1 MIDAAVHE
9 FTVRLLQPL
18 TTAVGSHDALDGVIV
33 SFDDG
38 RDRGWGEATPVPGF
52 GVHRARSIAEHLE
65 TLAVDVALNPEDA
78 EGLLAAVTDRF
89 DDVAA
94 ARFAATG
101 ALLDLLA
108 RRSRRC
114 LTAEVAARL
123 EVPYRSSI
131 TSGALLS
138 GNGPEDVGAAAELAV
153 ADGFDTVKLK
163 VGTATL
169 ADDVARVAA
178 VRTAIGAHV
187 RLRLDANGAWDV
199 ETARTAVEAL
209 GPFDIDLLE
218 EPTSGLRALEEV
230 AALVEVPV
238 AVDESVEDL
247 SDLPRAAGAAP
258 AVIVKPARLGGVV
271 SVTRAALAL
280 QVAGTRVVVTSL
292 LDGSVAR
299 ATAAVVAAI
308 AGAEGERHGLST
320 GRLLESDLTDPPW
333 GLSPTVR
340 IDAGHGLGFD
350 PDV

>member
-1 MIDAAVHE
+1 MIEAGVHE
-9 FTVRLLQPL
+9 ITIRLMRPL
-18 TTAVGSHDALDGVIV
+18 TTAVGSHDTLDGVIV

-52 GVHRARSIAEHLE
+52 GVHRAHAIAGHLE
-65 TLAVDVALNPEDA
+65 TLALDVALSPEDPEA
-78 EGLLAAVTDRF
+78 LLGAVTARF
-89 DDVAA
+89 GDVAA

-108 RRSRRC
+108 RRSRRS
-114 LTAEVAARL
+114 LTEEVAARL
-123 EVPYRSSI
+123 DVPYRRAV

-138 GNGPEDVGAAAELAV
+138 GDGPDEVGAAAQLAV
-153 ADGFDTVKLK
+153 AEGFDTVKMK

-169 ADDVARVAA
+169 ADDVSRVAA
-178 VRTAIGAHV
+178 VRSAIGADV

-199 ETARTAVEAL
+199 EMTRTAVEAL

-238 AVDESVEDL
+238 AVDESIEDL
-247 SDLPRAAGAAP
+247 SDLRRAAGAAP
-258 AVIVKPARLGGVV
+258 AVVVKPARLGGLVA
-271 SVTRAALAL
+271 VTRAALAL
-280 QVAGTRVVVTSL
+280 RAPGTRVVVTSL

-299 ATAAVVAAI
+299 ATAAVVAAV

-320 GRLLESDLTDPPW
+320 GRLLDTDVIDPPW
-333 GLSPTVR
+333 GMSPTVR
-340 IDAGHGLGFD
+340 VDEGHGLGFD
-350 PDV
+350 PDL